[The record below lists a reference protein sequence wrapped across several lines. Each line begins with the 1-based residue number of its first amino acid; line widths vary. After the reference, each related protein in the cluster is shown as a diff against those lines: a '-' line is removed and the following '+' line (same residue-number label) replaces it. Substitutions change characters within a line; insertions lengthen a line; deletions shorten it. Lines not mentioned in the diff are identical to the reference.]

1 MSNRATRASL
11 HQATAPTLDDS
22 VNDIIG
28 DAALAVHSA
37 HLPFWARNRVQRV
50 PDRTCAVCQRPI
62 LRAPRGP
69 VPRHC
74 VACEVHIRRV
84 RQLRAYLRSAERLAT
99 ELGRPAIAAVVR
111 DAAVV
116 LDTGVGA

>member
-1 MSNRATRASL
+1 MNAAASQRAVPNLTPTSATDPAVAVRTA
-11 HQATAPTLDDS
+11 HQ
-22 VNDIIG
+22 
-28 DAALAVHSA
+28 
-37 HLPFWARNRVQRV
+37 PFWARNRVQRV

-74 VACEVHIRRV
+74 VACEVRVRRL

-99 ELGRPAIAAVVR
+99 ELGRPAIASVAR
-111 DAAVV
+111 DAAVA
-116 LDTGVGA
+116 LDAGVGV